1 MQKTDYAR
9 LSGIAI
15 LALLCIAEVRGA
27 VLNLSGAYTTDYDYT
42 ATENTTINLNGVT
55 FTDCCL
61 KLRGDKTF
69 TINLVE
75 GTQNVFTMD
84 NDNKELIKA
93 TKDSNIVFTGNGILE
108 LTSTKRITDNKQPSG
123 ILVCNNLTVQGGDIK
138 VTFDQDKSDT
148 SCIFVKGNY
157 LQTGGKVKVD
167 MNKKNCTNEFSG
179 VHLDTAGTLFTLSGG
194 KFSAEISGTKSRAI
208 DLKKSCTATFSNC
221 EVSAEFEGPQ
231 GRFVNGGSIVFD
243 SGTYN
248 FTTNITSKMTSA
260 YYPTAISAVKADFSI
275 VVNGGDF
282 EADLPLVDS
291 EVFTTDSESGT
302 FVTIYDGDFDL
313 VSGNDC
319 IHANGNINIHGG
331 KIRGVSIYDDVID
344 ANNNMTISGG
354 SIRAWSTAR
363 EAHGLDVNK
372 GSRLTISGGTI
383 VATDGVDAIKL
394 GDSGSSEVG
403 KVTFTQPTYYGTVS
417 ADDFSAKYL
426 VLDGATNDV
435 PFTIKTRL
443 PDFPAG
449 SSFNLLVSV
458 PGRTASVPE
467 PKTVAEAY
475 ADANSRTPIVFEKKA
490 TANGRTITTR
500 EGDVLEVPAHYDV
513 SPSPGKSKVFTLQLN
528 DNAAPEYSNLETD
541 GVATIAVVGDTV
553 YVGVRTL
560 SGLVYRLVS
569 ASGLSADDEWTE
581 LGDPMTGTG
590 SAERLQCA
598 RTADHA
604 FYKVRVSD

>member
-1 MQKTDYAR
+1 MQITNHAR

-27 VLNLSGAYTTDYDYT
+27 VLNLSGPYTTDYDYT

-93 TKDSNIVFTGNGILE
+93 TKNSNIVFTGSGSLE

-167 MNKKNCTNEFSG
+167 MDKKNCTNEFSG
-179 VHLDTAGTLFTLSGG
+179 VHLDSVNTTFTISGG
-194 KFSAEISGTKSRAI
+194 KFVAEIAGTKSRAI
-208 DLKKSCTATFSNC
+208 DLKRSSRATFSNC
-221 EVSAEFEGPQ
+221 EVSVEFEGPQ
-231 GRFVNGGSIVFD
+231 GRFVNGGLLVFE
-243 SGTYN
+243 SGTYS
-248 FTTNITSKMTSA
+248 FTTNITAKMTEA
-260 YYPTAISAVKADFSI
+260 YYPTAISAVKADYSI
-275 VVNGGDF
+275 TVNGGDF
-282 EADLPLVDS
+282 EADLPLADS
-291 EVFTTDSESGT
+291 EVFTNDNTYGT
-302 FVTIYDGDFDL
+302 FVNIAGGEFDL

-319 IHANGNINIHGG
+319 IHSNGSIEISGG
-331 KIRGVSIYDDVID
+331 RIRGVSVFDDVID
-344 ANNNMTISGG
+344 ANGSMTVSGG
-354 SIRAWSTAR
+354 SIRAWATASGT
-363 EAHGLDVNK
+363 HGLDVNK
-372 GSRLTISGGTI
+372 GSSLKITGGMV

-394 GDSGSSEVG
+394 GSGSSEVG
-403 KVTFTQPTYYGTVS
+403 KTSFTQATYYGTVS
-417 ADDFSAKYL
+417 ADDYSARYL
-426 VLDGATNDV
+426 VLDGATNGV

-458 PGRTASVPE
+458 PGRSASVPE

-490 TANGRTITTR
+490 TASGGAITTK
-500 EGDVLEVPAHYDV
+500 EGDVLEVPAYYDIV
-513 SPSPGKSKVFTLQLN
+513 PASGKSKVFTLSLN
-528 DNAAPEYSNLETD
+528 GNAAPEYSDLEAD
-541 GVATIAVVGDTV
+541 GVAAIAVEEDTV

-569 ASGLSADDEWTE
+569 AGGLSADDEWTE
-581 LGDPMTGTG
+581 QGDPVAGTG
-590 SAERLQCA
+590 AAERLQCA
-598 RTADHA
+598 RAADRA